1 MKTVLIWSLS
11 RSSDHTRIPIS
22 RSQSWIPTPSWQR
35 TPSWRTTTPW
45 TPIPTWRARTP
56 DWRPTP
62 PGTSSASHFP
72 CRCVDRRL
80 SILVHK
86 YIFAGI
92 PPFTANCHQL
102 ENRENW
108 GNLVNNVPALLD
120 LGDSWMKQALNPHFC
135 ESFYLNTAQAE
146 PTLSTKTLLLPR
158 GSKWFLDDTGFTE
171 TMLPP
176 FSNLI

>member
-22 RSQSWIPTPSWQR
+22 RSQSWTPTPSWQR

-72 CRCVDRRL
+72 CRCVELTGDRPFLFINISLKEFRPSLPIAINSKTMKTEETSSTTSLL
-80 SILVHK
+80 SWIWGILGWNK
-86 YIFAGI
+86 PWILIFVKVFN
-92 PPFTANCHQL
+92 PT
-102 ENRENW
+102 
-108 GNLVNNVPALLD
+108 LLKLNQPCRQKPYSC
-120 LGDSWMKQALNPHFC
+120 LGD
-135 ESFYLNTAQAE
+135 
-146 PTLSTKTLLLPR
+146 LSD
-158 GSKWFLDDTGFTE
+158 F
-171 TMLPP
+171 
-176 FSNLI
+176 